1 VGGAVK
7 KIVVVGVGAL
17 GSHLVQFL
25 RSTDSEIVAVDF
37 DRVEQK
43 NVLSQFHGK
52 TGVGK
57 GKAASL
63 QQTMNFL
70 FGRKVGV
77 VPHMLV
83 PDNAREILGGADL
96 VVDCLDNGVSR
107 ATVQNFVRKERIA
120 CLHGAL
126 APDGGFGR
134 AIWDESFSI
143 DDEPSTGAATCEDGE
158 HLPFIVLTAAYMARS
173 VQAFLATGR
182 KTGYSVTPAGAMVT

>member
-1 VGGAVK
+1 MK
-7 KIVVVGVGAL
+7 KVVVVGVGAL

-25 RSTDSEIVAVDF
+25 RGTDSEIVAVDF

-52 TGVGK
+52 PNAGK

-70 FGRKVGV
+70 FGRKIGA

-96 VVDCLDNGVSR
+96 VVDCLDNGVGR
-107 ATVQNFVRKERIA
+107 ATIQDFVRREKIP

-134 AIWDESFSI
+134 SVWDESFSI
-143 DDEPSTGAATCEDGE
+143 DDEPSTGAATCEDGA
-158 HLPFIVLTAAYMARS
+158 HLPFIALTAAYLARS
-173 VQAFLATGR
+173 AQAFLSSG
-182 KTGYSVTPAGAMVT
+182 KKVGYSVTPAGAMVT